1 MPLAKDPKATEGLES
16 RLRASRKD
24 DSVERATTAVIEGH
38 LLASHLDGTRVQHTD
53 ASGGHLDEGVNE
65 ARHTGTPGA
74 FSQQCKKLSKACE
87 GAGSFVL
94 CATAAV
100 KPSEITR

>member
-16 RLRASRKD
+16 RLRARRKD

-53 ASGGHLDEGVNE
+53 ASGGHLNEGVNE
-65 ARHTGTPGA
+65 ARHTGTER
-74 FSQQCKKLSKACE
+74 S
-87 GAGSFVL
+87 
-94 CATAAV
+94 
-100 KPSEITR
+100 PSSVRNYLRRVRELGPLFYAPPPQ